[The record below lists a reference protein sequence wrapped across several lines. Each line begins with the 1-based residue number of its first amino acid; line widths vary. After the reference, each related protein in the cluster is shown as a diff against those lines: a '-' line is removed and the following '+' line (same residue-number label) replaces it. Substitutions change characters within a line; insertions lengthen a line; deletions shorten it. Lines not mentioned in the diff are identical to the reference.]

1 MWSGSIVSAPF
12 CCFARLWR
20 VEKNLLQFLERKIAY
35 PMIRLVMMWSS
46 VREECE
52 WNEEEDETEEEGGAD
67 ADCAEAAND
76 VVRMSLASWLHVDG
90 RD

>member
-1 MWSGSIVSAPF
+1 
-12 CCFARLWR
+12 
-20 VEKNLLQFLERKIAY
+20 
-35 PMIRLVMMWSS
+35 MIRLVMMWSS